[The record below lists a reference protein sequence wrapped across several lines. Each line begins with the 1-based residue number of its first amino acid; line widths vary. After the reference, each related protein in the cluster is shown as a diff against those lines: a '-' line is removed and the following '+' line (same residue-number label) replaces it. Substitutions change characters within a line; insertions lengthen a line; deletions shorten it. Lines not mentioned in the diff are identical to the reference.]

1 LLFRIIYNLVFILL
15 LTWGILLSFSN
26 LPTAA
31 SPVYEQQE
39 NHSSDGIGKYYMVW
53 EIAQVIGY
61 IGAGWLERPNREAEE
76 KPSQII
82 NLLNLK
88 PDEVVADTGAGT
100 GYLSF
105 LIAPLLPEGR
115 VLAVDIQPEMLEIM
129 ESFKQEKNI
138 NNIEPILAIMVDAYH
153 E

>member
-1 LLFRIIYNLVFILL
+1 M
-15 LTWGILLSFSN
+15 G
-26 LPTAA
+26 
-31 SPVYEQQE
+31 
-39 NHSSDGIGKYYMVW
+39 W
-53 EIAQVIGY
+53 EITQVIGY
-61 IGAGWLERPNREAEE
+61 TGAGWLERPNREAEE

-138 NNIEPILAIMVDAYH
+138 NNLEPILAIMVDAYH